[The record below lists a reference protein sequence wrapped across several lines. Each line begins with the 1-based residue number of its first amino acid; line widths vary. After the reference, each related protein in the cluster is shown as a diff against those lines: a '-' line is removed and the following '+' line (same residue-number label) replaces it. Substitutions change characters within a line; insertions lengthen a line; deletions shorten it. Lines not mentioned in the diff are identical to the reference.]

1 MTDEAKTEA
10 DQVGEIT
17 KLVEDAQEKLD
28 QVVRA
33 LRMLPQP
40 GKPPDP
46 GGPIPTDGSRARGSR
61 AHSRPVRIARPTQSK
76 TIPLRSSLRSPTFLP
91 RRAPSSRP
99 SSDKPTLTVAM
110 IATLRTSGVR

>member
-33 LRMLPQP
+33 LRMLPQR

-46 GGPIPTDGSRARGSR
+46 DGTD
-61 AHSRPVRIARPTQSK
+61 P
-76 TIPLRSSLRSPTFLP
+76 
-91 RRAPSSRP
+91 
-99 SSDKPTLTVAM
+99 D
-110 IATLRTSGVR
+110 

>member
-33 LRMLPQP
+33 LRMLPQRWQTA
-40 GKPPDP
+40 G
-46 GGPIPTDGSRARGSR
+46 
-61 AHSRPVRIARPTQSK
+61 
-76 TIPLRSSLRSPTFLP
+76 P
-91 RRAPSSRP
+91 RRDRSRLTARAPAAVA
-99 SSDKPTLTVAM
+99 LTAG
-110 IATLRTSGVR
+110 R